1 MYFAFF
7 YLIFFA
13 LDILIVGNLMS
24 LGLVP
29 MDFLIAG
36 VGFFF
41 CFYVVKRFSIF
52 THHTKY
58 SILPKLSFT
67 LIVLVSVFNLF
78 EALCMSIK
86 IFLVF
91 MVRIGFVP
99 EWVFSVFSGLLSLL
113 IVFLIPLK
121 PSLSRWMLYSV
132 VTCFVRYC
140 LPLIIGLPELL
151 YRYMGVFDLIMLF
164 GWLMII
170 ITLLRLEYDFDL
182 SVNRNVAVH

>member
-13 LDILIVGNLMS
+13 LDIFIVSNLKSVGM
-24 LGLVP
+24 VP
-29 MDFLIAG
+29 MHFLIGG

-41 CFYVVKRFSIF
+41 CFYVGKRFSIF
-52 THHTKY
+52 NHHTKY
-58 SILPKLSFT
+58 SIIHILSFA

-78 EALCMSIK
+78 AAISMSIK
-86 IFLVF
+86 IFQVF
-91 MVRIGFVP
+91 MVRIGFIP

-121 PSLSRWMLYSV
+121 SSLSRWMLYSA
-132 VTCFVRYC
+132 VTCFIRYC
-140 LPLIIGLPELL
+140 IPLVIGLPELL

-170 ITLLRLEYDFDL
+170 ITLLRLEYGFDL
-182 SVNRNVAVH
+182 SVNQNIAVR